1 MWNLIRPTWN
11 RLQDLCVCPCVD
23 VLCACVSVYLY
34 DCAHAVEASRLGTMS
49 ASVVSRHDNF
59 DTTVNLQPV
68 CLCECVCAHESLF
81 SCVCHASSSACPVSF
96 GP

>member
-1 MWNLIRPTWN
+1 M
-11 RLQDLCVCPCVD
+11 CACVD

-68 CLCECVCAHESLF
+68 CLCVCVCAHESLF